1 LVKIKVQK
9 QGIVIIQN
17 NIEVVTMVDK
27 RAQEL
32 GEFIVPLMG
41 GGQFHPLETEDNI
54 EVSNDPQEVIFTL
67 DKIPGAPDAQEII
80 VEPEEEEEIEVEADP
95 GETDAWK
102 WEHASFLPWL
112 SKMFSKVPPHS
123 GYDTTGLEKAIAY
136 FETLD
141 REISKAMRTDFKDE
155 IDAAQAERAR
165 EQIENGLERL
175 LDRLESVKTDKY
187 KRHKKKKSKGWAEDA
202 GLVKEAQKSTHIT
215 GITITVPLL
224 ISRIA
229 RVCINGMVSAG
240 HDIEDLFKRQVE
252 EYDLTKR
259 EQAELSQL
267 LSDMGYAMRQ
277 DRGYPVG
284 TPVDTWRSDNYDWNA
299 NYFG

>member
-1 LVKIKVQK
+1 
-9 QGIVIIQN
+9 
-17 NIEVVTMVDK
+17 MVDK
-27 RAQEL
+27 RAQNL

-41 GGQFHPLETEDNI
+41 GGQFQPVEIGDNI
-54 EVSNDPQEVIFTL
+54 EVSDDPREVVFTL
-67 DKIPGAPDAQEII
+67 DKIPGAPNAQEII
-80 VEPEEEEEIEVEADP
+80 VDNDDDEDIVEVEADP
-95 GETDAWK
+95 ADADAWK
-102 WEHASFLPWL
+102 WEHSGFLPWL

-123 GYDTTGLEKAIAY
+123 GYDTTGLEKAISY

-155 IDAAQAERAR
+155 IDSAQAERAR

-175 LDRLESVKTDKY
+175 IDRLESVKVDKY
-187 KRHKKKKSKGWAEDA
+187 KRHKKKKKSKSWAEEA
-202 GLVKEAQKSTHIT
+202 GIVKEAQKSTPIS

-240 HDIEDLFKRQVE
+240 HDIEDTFKRQVA
-252 EYDLTKR
+252 EYNLDKR

-267 LSDMGYAMRQ
+267 LSDMGYAMMQ

-284 TPVDTWRSDNYDWNA
+284 APVETWRSDNFDFSAQYR
-299 NYFG
+299 G

>member
-1 LVKIKVQK
+1 
-9 QGIVIIQN
+9 
-17 NIEVVTMVDK
+17 MVDK
-27 RAQEL
+27 RAQNL

-41 GGQFHPLETEDNI
+41 GGQFHPIEIGDNI
-54 EVSNDPQEVIFTL
+54 EVSEEPHAVTFTL

-80 VEPEEEEEIEVEADP
+80 IEPDNNEDNVEVDADP
-95 GETDAWK
+95 EDSDAWK
-102 WEHASFLPWL
+102 WEHSGFLPWL
-112 SKMFSKVPPHS
+112 SKMFSQVPSHS

-155 IDAAQAERAR
+155 IDAASAERAR

-175 LDRLESVKTDKY
+175 IDRLESVKVDKY
-187 KRHKKKKSKGWAEDA
+187 KRHKKKKSKSWAEEE
-202 GLVKEAQKSTHIT
+202 GIVKEAQKATRIT
-215 GITITVPLL
+215 GISITVPLL

-240 HDIEDLFKRQVE
+240 HDIEDMFKRQVD
-252 EYDLTKR
+252 EYTLDKR

-267 LSDMGYAMRQ
+267 LSDMGYPMMQ
-277 DRGYPVG
+277 DRGQPVG
-284 TPVDTWRSDNYDWNA
+284 EPVQTWKNDNFDWSA
-299 NYFG
+299 QYRG

>member
-1 LVKIKVQK
+1 MVEK
-9 QGIVIIQN
+9 Q
-17 NIEVVTMVDK
+17 
-27 RAQEL
+27 AQDL

-41 GGQFHPLETEDNI
+41 GGHKPLEIGDNI
-54 EVSNDPQEVIFTL
+54 EVSNEPHEFRFSL
-67 DKIPGAPDAQEII
+67 DNIPGAPNAQEIVI
-80 VEPEEEEEIEVEADP
+80 EPDEENEIEVEADP
-95 GETDAWK
+95 GDSDSWK
-102 WEHASFLPWL
+102 WEHPSFLPWL
-112 SKMFSKVPPHS
+112 GKMFSKVPPHS
-123 GYDTTGLEKAIAY
+123 GYDTTGLEKATAY

-165 EQIENGLERL
+165 EQIETGLERL
-175 LDRLESVKTDKY
+175 VDRLEKVRTDKY
-187 KRHKKKKSKGWAEDA
+187 KRHGKKKKGWAEDA
-202 GLVKEAQKSTHIT
+202 GLVKEAQKATNIT

-240 HDIEDLFKRQVE
+240 HDIEDMFKRQVA
-252 EYDLTKR
+252 EYSLDKR

-267 LSDMGYAMRQ
+267 LSDMGYAMMQ

-284 TPVDTWRSDNYDWNA
+284 EPVNISHNNNFDWNTQ
-299 NYFG
+299 YRG

>member
-1 LVKIKVQK
+1 
-9 QGIVIIQN
+9 
-17 NIEVVTMVDK
+17 MVEK
-27 RAQEL
+27 RAQDL
-32 GEFIVPLMG
+32 GEVIVPLMG
-41 GGQFHPLETEDNI
+41 GGHHFPSFEIGDNI
-54 EVSNDPQEVIFTL
+54 EVSEDPHEVIFNL
-67 DKIPGAPDAQEII
+67 DKIPGAPDAQDII
-80 VEPEEEEEIEVEADP
+80 VENDGDDEDIEVEADP
-95 GETDAWK
+95 ADSDAWK
-102 WEHASFLPWL
+102 WEHSGFLPWL
-112 SKMFSKVPPHS
+112 SKMFKNVPPHS

-136 FETLD
+136 FEALD

-175 LDRLESVKTDKY
+175 LDRLESVKVDKY
-187 KRHKKKKSKGWAEDA
+187 KRHKKKKSKSWSEDS
-202 GLVKEAQKSTHIT
+202 GIVKEAQKATNIT

-240 HDIEDLFKRQVE
+240 HDIEDIFKRQVE
-252 EYDLTKR
+252 EYTLDKR

-267 LSDMGYAMRQ
+267 LADMGYPMMQ

-284 TPVDTWRSDNYDWNA
+284 EHVKTYKSDNFDWSA
-299 NYFG
+299 QYRG